1 MSGCSEGRRSMS
13 VSAVEETACN
23 DVIDQ
28 TATTLVHNMSKYECR
43 FRVSR
48 DILVRLTTLLT

>member
-1 MSGCSEGRRSMS
+1 MS

-48 DILVRLTTLLT
+48 DILARLTTLLT